1 MFHDGTSVQEGVKY
15 IMRTD
20 IIFRRIKQSNLP
32 IQDKEAEAR
41 RLLRMAEELER
52 SGQAELAASYY
63 KKAFTM
69 SQTLADEY
77 GY

>member
-20 IIFRRIKQSNLP
+20 VIFKRIKTSNLP
-32 IQDKEAEAR
+32 IQDPEAEAR

-52 SGQAELAASYY
+52 SGQAELATTYY
-63 KKAFTM
+63 KKAFNM
-69 SQTLADEY
+69 SKKLADEY